1 MQHGISDW
9 KVMKVSCV
17 GYKGQGTSGGRRLHM
32 KMFYNSIEE
41 SQDWNGGREMRRIK
55 LQERQTTK

>member
-17 GYKGQGTSGGRRLHM
+17 GYMGQGTSGGRRFHM
-32 KMFYNSIEE
+32 RMFYNSIEE
-41 SQDWNGGREMRRIK
+41 SQAGNGGREMRRK
-55 LQERQTTK
+55 D